1 MDRNEIQDIIERY
14 IAAYNGFDLDGMF
27 ALLADDVHFENISDG
42 QVTAS
47 AFGLANLRLLA
58 EQSAAL
64 FSEREQR
71 ITSIRFTDESA
82 IVGIAFRGVLAADV
96 PGLSSAGET
105 LELVGESEFG
115 FTGKLIGRIIDR
127 S

>member
-1 MDRNEIQDIIERY
+1 MNGNEMQDLIERY

-27 ALLADDVHFENISDG
+27 ALLAEDVHFENISGG

-47 AFGLANLRLLA
+47 AIGLANLRILA

-71 ITSIRFTDESA
+71 ITSIRFDDESA
-82 IVGIAFRGVLAADV
+82 VVGITFRGVLAADV
-96 PGLSSAGET
+96 LGLSSAGET

-115 FTGKLIGRIIDR
+115 FTGERIGRIIDR